1 MPAAI
6 AKIAVSAAPYWVD
19 KPFDYLI
26 PEEMREQ
33 AVPGVRVS
41 VPFSLGNRRSEGIIL
56 AVTEHSE
63 FTQLKAIIKVLDPQP
78 VLTQEQIK
86 LALFMRERFFCT
98 VYEAVKAIL
107 PAGLWFNEEGTRRA
121 KDKTVEV
128 ARLCGSSEEAAAI
141 AASDD
146 PVLHFL
152 QAFTLREA
160 ALKRG
165 DGNTLCRV
173 MAQPPP
179 PGFSRIL
186 YLPDGRRS
194 VLSAVGEGP
203 FALTECALPG

>member
-19 KPFDYLI
+19 RPFDYLI

-141 AASDD
+141 ADS
-146 PVLHFL
+146 
-152 QAFTLREA
+152 
-160 ALKRG
+160 KR
-165 DGNTLCRV
+165 
-173 MAQPPP
+173 
-179 PGFSRIL
+179 
-186 YLPDGRRS
+186 RRS
-194 VLSAVGEGP
+194 PQQAAILDLLCNFEM
-203 FALTECALPG
+203 LPVRDILNHTGATKQSLKSLVKLELVELFQREVYRRPDVYTDEILPVP